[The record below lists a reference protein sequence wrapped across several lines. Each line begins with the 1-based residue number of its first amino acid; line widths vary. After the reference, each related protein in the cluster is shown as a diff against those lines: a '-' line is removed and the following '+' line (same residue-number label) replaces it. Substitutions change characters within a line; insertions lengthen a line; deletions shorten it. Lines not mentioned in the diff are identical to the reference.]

1 MWPNGPGQV
10 GPADL
15 AMEVAVAGEPLG
27 LRSCDFTAR
36 LCTNHKSQITNHK
49 LQITNYKL
57 QITNYKLSP
66 SAFLHKLPKT
76 EHFIRVNHPL
86 NRH

>member
-57 QITNYKLSP
+57 QITNYKLQIVAIS
-66 SAFLHKLPKT
+66 FLAQIAKNRVF
-76 EHFIRVNHPL
+76 FI
-86 NRH
+86 